1 MGKKKNNCNKGT
13 IIIVPDK
20 IQRAKRNKKT
30 LSLKFFFSNKITE
43 VNDLIR
49 YIEEKISTE
58 KNTIS
63 NSLSSDLE
71 NKKKNKKIKSLS
83 SLNTYNKNLTNLNKE
98 WDKIKNNLD
107 QNETLQEPELQKIE
121 KKIEAI
127 NQKLREINKKIKVKI
142 MTGQNSR
149 QTAQRTTSNDP
160 LQKLWEL
167 YLEAKDQKLKDS
179 KIIELLEIKYY
190 IISQH
195 SQKDT
200 NEDYY

>member
-1 MGKKKNNCNKGT
+1 MGKKKLNCNKGT

-107 QNETLQEPELQKIE
+107 QNETLQEPELQEIE